1 MLDLYSFSL
10 HEAVV
15 SIVAFIVLVGVMV
28 VVHEFG
34 HFAVAKLCGVRV
46 ESFSVG
52 FGPRLLGVKYGD
64 TDYKICLLPLGGYV
78 KMTGETPDQITG
90 STPGTP
96 VAIQLVEKASGQD
109 SDGDDA
115 NWSSLANDPGAF
127 TSHPRWQR
135 MLIGVAGPVANFV
148 LAFVLMFFYFG
159 WINEVPRHEV
169 KTTTIEWVV
178 AGSPAAQ
185 AGLQPGDLIT
195 HFDVVDNP
203 SWDQVNERAAINQG
217 QTVPVTVDRAGQTIA
232 LSLHQPSET
241 RGRDFD
247 LTDLGM
253 IPEFVPGPIGVQHVQ
268 PGMPAAQAGLLD
280 GDAIQAVDGHAF
292 HTVQSLLSYMQ
303 TGAGKPIVLTVVRN
317 GVVLP
322 PIVAHPAN
330 LNGWKLG
337 FAPTPIPFED
347 NPLPLKA
354 ATVKSEEFCAEN
366 SSLIIEVLGRLFT
379 HKVSMSQ
386 LSGPVGIARMAG
398 DAAESKG
405 WLPKLGLASAISLN
419 LGILNLMPFP
429 ILDGGLI
436 LLLIIE
442 SVIRRDIGMNIKER
456 IYQAAFV
463 VLIAFFA
470 FVIFNDVTKL
480 PMFTH
485 FKP

>member
-1 MLDLYSFSL
+1 
-10 HEAVV
+10 
-15 SIVAFIVLVGVMV
+15 
-28 VVHEFG
+28 
-34 HFAVAKLCGVRV
+34 
-46 ESFSVG
+46 
-52 FGPRLLGVKYGD
+52 
-64 TDYKICLLPLGGYV
+64 
-78 KMTGETPDQITG
+78 
-90 STPGTP
+90 
-96 VAIQLVEKASGQD
+96 
-109 SDGDDA
+109 
-115 NWSSLANDPGAF
+115 
-127 TSHPRWQR
+127 

-169 KTTTIEWVV
+169 KTTTIEWIV

-203 SWDQVNERAAINQG
+203 GWDQVNERAAINQG

-253 IPEFVPGPIGVQHVQ
+253 IPSLSPAPSACSTYSPACRPRRRGCWMETPFRPSMAMPSIPSVAAFLHADWRGQAHRAYRRAQRRGSAAHRRPPSQ
-268 PGMPAAQAGLLD
+268 PEQAGNSALPPPPFPLRQPAAFKG
-280 GDAIQAVDGHAF
+280 GD
-292 HTVQSLLSYMQ
+292 
-303 TGAGKPIVLTVVRN
+303 R
-317 GVVLP
+317 
-322 PIVAHPAN
+322 
-330 LNGWKLG
+330 
-337 FAPTPIPFED
+337 
-347 NPLPLKA
+347 
-354 ATVKSEEFCAEN
+354 KSEEFCAEN